1 MTDEPQEDPPSA
13 FDVPGSAGLAAIYRP
28 GDAAPVD
35 QIPLEISLGYQV
47 RSTHRALQRY
57 LRAKIEPHGVT
68 LGMWY
73 FLRVLWQQDGLTQR
87 ELSRRIGT
95 MEPTT
100 LNAIAAMERAG
111 LVHRVRDERDRRRQF
126 VFLTEKGRAARR
138 DLLPLAGEVVRDASR
153 GLTLRELSI
162 LLSLLAA
169 IQANLADPAGAGSD
183 GDDAE
188 A

>member
-1 MTDEPQEDPPSA
+1 MTDETPEGLAAPPSA
-13 FDVPGSAGLAAIYRP
+13 PEAASLAAVYAP
-28 GDAAPVD
+28 KDAATAD
-35 QIPLEISLGYQV
+35 QIPLEISVGYQV

-57 LRAKIEPHGVT
+57 LGSKIEPHGVT

-100 LNAIAAMERAG
+100 LNAIAAMERKG
-111 LVHRVRDERDRRRQF
+111 LVHRVRDRKDRRRQF
-126 VFLTEKGRAARR
+126 VFLTEKGRSASH

-153 GLTLRELSI
+153 GLTLRELSL
-162 LLSLLAA
+162 LLSLLSA
-169 IQANLADPAGAGSD
+169 IQANLAELQQSLAD
-183 GDDAE
+183 GEDVE
-188 A
+188 G